1 MLDTNKETQAQ
12 FDFFKPAND
21 NQITTN
27 DNQITTIVISMSG
40 GRTSGFMGKWM
51 IDNKEIV
58 AKHYGIPLNLL
69 KYIFVFA
76 NTGMEAEE
84 SLEFMRDTSDNFN
97 MDCVWLEGVAN
108 HGKKIKTGFRQT
120 SFEKAYRIEQYK
132 DVKHPMHDYII
143 KYGQPN
149 QSYMSCTRELKQNTI
164 VSYLE
169 SIGLSEQEVYT
180 AIGIR
185 TDEAT
190 RCSDSAHKRNLIYP
204 LVDIRPTN
212 EPEILTWWK
221 QYEWDLKIERH
232 MGNCVMC
239 YEKCSI
245 SLNKVYNEMPLA
257 IEIMHYFEDRYAYQ
271 GPEFE
276 KYDDAIPRATY
287 RGKEYANQMIARFKM
302 LNEDKEQR
310 NINSIDEHY
319 KVIADEKAL
328 VRKQLNQ
335 ILKQNNAVNSIKT
348 NKPATIKAA
357 WIYENIIKITTD
369 TPNDLASKAA
379 AAHKTASIDTV
390 QFEKSINEFKT
401 WFDENNL
408 KAEILTSQLVEVE
421 LPGAKN
427 LPKYQ
432 EKIKNRKGLLS
443 LTA

>member
-1 MLDTNKETQAQ
+1 MLATPTEIQTSFDSFMPTLDNK
-12 FDFFKPAND
+12 
-21 NQITTN
+21 
-27 DNQITTIVISMSG
+27 ITTIVISMSG

-51 IDNKEIV
+51 LDNKEIV
-58 AKHYGIPLNLL
+58 AKHYGIPIHLL

-97 MDCVWLEGVAN
+97 MDCVWLEGAAN

-120 SFEKAYRIEQYK
+120 SFENAYRIEQYK

-143 KYGQPN
+143 KYSLLN
-149 QSYMSCTRELKQNTI
+149 SSYKSCTRELKQNTI

-169 SIGLSEQEVYT
+169 SIGLTEKDVYT

-204 LVDIRPTN
+204 LVDIKPTN
-212 EPEILTWWK
+212 EPEILQWWQ

-239 YEKCSI
+239 YEKSSCG
-245 SLNKVYNEMPLA
+245 LHKVYNDMPLA
-257 IEIMHYFEDRYAYQ
+257 IEIMHYFEDRYAYE

-276 KYDDAIPRATY
+276 KYDDAIPRATF
-287 RGKEYANQMIARFKM
+287 RGKEYANQMIARFNM
-302 LNEDKEQR
+302 LNEDQEQR
-310 NINSIDEHY
+310 SINSIDDYY
-319 KVIADEKAL
+319 KVIANEKAL
-328 VRKQLNQ
+328 IRKQLNQ
-335 ILKQNNAVNSIKT
+335 ILKQNQAVNSAKT
-348 NKPATIKAA
+348 QKPATIKAA
-357 WIYENIIKITTD
+357 WIYENIIKITTQK
-369 TPNDLASKAA
+369 PSELAKNAA
-379 AAHKTASIDTV
+379 EAHKTASIDTAK
-390 QFEKSINEFKT
+390 FEKSINEFKT

-408 KAEILTSQLVEVE
+408 KAEILTSQFVETE

-432 EKIKNRKGLLS
+432 EKIKNRGGLFS
-443 LTA
+443 FTS